1 MENFAQV
8 VAALKQGEVIG
19 YPTEAVFGVGCDP
32 DNQQA
37 VEKLLEIKQRPVEKG
52 LILIAANYEQLLPYI
67 DESQLTAEQKAT
79 VMATWPGPVTWVMP
93 TKANV
98 PAFLTGQF
106 TTIAVR
112 VSDHP
117 LVQRLCLEFGKP
129 ITSTSANLTGQEPG
143 RTAPEVEQQLGHCL
157 AAILQGETG
166 GRTNPSEIRD
176 ARNGNIFRQG

>member
-19 YPTEAVFGVGCDP
+19 YPTEAVFGVGCYP

-79 VMATWPGPVTWVMP
+79 VMATWKCMNGSS
-93 TKANV
+93 
-98 PAFLTGQF
+98 
-106 TTIAVR
+106 R
-112 VSDHP
+112 EVSIS
-117 LVQRLCLEFGKP
+117 G
-129 ITSTSANLTGQEPG
+129 
-143 RTAPEVEQQLGHCL
+143 
-157 AAILQGETG
+157 
-166 GRTNPSEIRD
+166 
-176 ARNGNIFRQG
+176 